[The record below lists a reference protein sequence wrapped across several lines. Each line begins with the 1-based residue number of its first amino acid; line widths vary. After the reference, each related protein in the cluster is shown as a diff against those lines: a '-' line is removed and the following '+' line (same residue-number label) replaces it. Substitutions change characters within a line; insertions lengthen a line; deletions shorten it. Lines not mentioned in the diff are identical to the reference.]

1 MGLRLA
7 DIRISAKI
15 SAASFVPLVGLALFA
30 GLAVFHAWSEASAA
44 RAVLAA
50 TDLAELASLAIHE
63 LQKER
68 GMSSGFVAS
77 KGQQFSADLAPQRQ
91 AADSRIRSFQDTV
104 AAFGTGTS
112 SAKMAAALN
121 AASGELKAID
131 PLRKSVSDLATTGG
145 EAAAAYTRIIGTLLS
160 VAESIGEL
168 SHDAGIT
175 QSVSIYTAA
184 MRGKEQ
190 AGQERATGARGFGAG
205 RFGSGDLRTFISLA
219 AAQNE
224 QFDIVRR
231 FGKSA
236 QQDTL
241 KAALSA
247 AASNDVGA
255 DARYRLEGRNR

>member
-7 DIRISAKI
+7 HIQFSGNFRRE
-15 SAASFVPLVGLALFA
+15 FVPLVGLALFA

-145 EAAAAYTRIIGTLLS
+145 PSRRGLYADHRHAAVGRRKHRGIVARRRDHGIGLDLY
-160 VAESIGEL
+160 GR
-168 SHDAGIT
+168 DAR
-175 QSVSIYTAA
+175 Q
-184 MRGKEQ
+184 
-190 AGQERATGARGFGAG
+190 GAG
-205 RFGSGDLRTFISLA
+205 RAGARDRSARFRRRPVRLGRPADIHLARCRTER
-219 AAQNE
+219 E
-224 QFDIVRR
+224 QFI
-231 FGKSA
+231 
-236 QQDTL
+236 
-241 KAALSA
+241 LSA
-247 AASNDVGA
+247 VSENQ
-255 DARYRLEGRNR
+255 RSRTP